1 MPMPAVEVV
10 AFDVHQTLAR
20 WPASRVEPLEVQR
33 LLSRYGVEISFWAY
47 DAARQGILLLDGP
60 KRPITGWMDYLALL
74 FARLQTAVS
83 VDLLASLAAMHAE
96 REGMELYPDAIEA
109 LKAVKEAGL
118 RTCTFTTL
126 PPFMLGD
133 SAAALMPLVD
143 QYCDCGQ
150 VGFAKGDRRFYQR
163 ITEKLGVRPEA
174 ILSVGDDPIS
184 DVALTAEAGWR
195 PVLLDRKQKHG
206 QTKAGQVA
214 TIASLVELKALYQK

>member
-1 MPMPAVEVV
+1 MQMPRVEVV
-10 AFDVHQTLAR
+10 AFDVHQTLAH

-33 LLSRYGVEISFWAY
+33 LLSRYGIEISFWAY
-47 DAARQGILLLDGP
+47 DAVRQSILLLDGP
-60 KRPITGWMDYLALL
+60 KRPILGWMDFLALL

-83 VDLLASLAAMHAE
+83 VDLLASLAAMYEA
-96 REGMELYPDAIEA
+96 REGMEPYPDAVDA
-109 LKAVKEAGL
+109 LRAVKEAGL

-150 VGFAKGDRRFYQR
+150 IGFAKGDRRFYQR
-163 ITEKLGVRPEA
+163 ITERLGVRPEA
-174 ILSVGDDPIS
+174 ILSVGDDPTS

-195 PVLLDRKQKHG
+195 PVLLDRKQKYA

-214 TIASLVELKALYQK
+214 TIPSLAELKRLYLS